1 MQLDFH
7 FYAIYTICKLAGLKH
22 DYCKTIAYASQHT
35 DDAKYDHVLEFM
47 SGGRYQQQMSAYKFF
62 EYNVIDKKTRYDV
75 FLPFHFLPGVA
86 GTEFYEKLLC
96 RKNSVT
102 ANELLQDTL
111 RTLDKPYG
119 LHRLG
124 VTFHVY
130 ADTWSHQGFDGLG
143 HNYAEANHN
152 DINDPKRCMD
162 ALFHIFLFLN
172 NQVRSHI
179 ELYENKPAKWNE
191 IKDKFVELLSIR
203 DTIENRELLW
213 QQKISEGYFGFKSN
227 VAYDDREWFNEA
239 VEVIDKDKKIYDRK
253 RNFQTSDWKYF
264 HDALTLHKFYVK
276 NELLP
281 KYGIIT

>member
-7 FYAIYTICKLAGLKH
+7 FYAIYTICKLAGLKD
-22 DYCKTIAYASQHT
+22 DYSKIIAYASQHT
-35 DDAKYDHVLEFM
+35 DDAKYDHVLEFI
-47 SGGRYQQQMSAYKFF
+47 SGGRYQQQMSAHKFLDH
-62 EYNVIDKKTRYDV
+62 NVLDKKICYDV
-75 FLPFHFLPGVA
+75 FLPFHFLPGIV
-86 GTEFYEKLLC
+86 GTDFYEKLLC
-96 RKNSVT
+96 RENSVT

-124 VTFHVY
+124 VTLHVY
-130 ADTWSHQGFDGLG
+130 ADTWSHRGLDGLG
-143 HNYAEANHN
+143 HNYVEKDYN

-227 VAYDDREWFNEA
+227 IAYDDREWFNEA

-253 RNFQTSDWKYF
+253 KNFQTSDWKYF